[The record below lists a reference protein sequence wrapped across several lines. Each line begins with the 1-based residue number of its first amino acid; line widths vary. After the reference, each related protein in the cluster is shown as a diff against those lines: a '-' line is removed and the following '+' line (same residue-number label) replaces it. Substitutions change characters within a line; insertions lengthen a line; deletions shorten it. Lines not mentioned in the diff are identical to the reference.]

1 MRDRKRVLASLEAT
15 YREAFERAKEKGDRD
30 EMVRL
35 DLDFQRDQLELE
47 VLLDIRDLMMAEA
60 ESPPADRRDGVS
72 LIEEGS
78 ALIEKAGALRR
89 MTRLR

>member
-1 MRDRKRVLASLEAT
+1 MLDSLEAT
-15 YREAFERAKEKGDRD
+15 YREAFERAKAQDDTD

-35 DLDFQRDQLELE
+35 DLDFQRDQLQLE
-47 VLLDIRDLMMAEA
+47 VLLDIRDLLLPAEPVA
-60 ESPPADRRDGVS
+60 ENEGRS

-89 MTRLR
+89 MTRLL